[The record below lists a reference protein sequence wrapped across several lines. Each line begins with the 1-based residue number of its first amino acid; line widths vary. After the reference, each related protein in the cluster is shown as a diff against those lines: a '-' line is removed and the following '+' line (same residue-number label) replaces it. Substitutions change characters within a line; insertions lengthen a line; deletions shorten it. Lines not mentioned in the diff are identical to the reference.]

1 MVSAFRSRLSGL
13 TIALGMGAAVATGH
27 GIAAAEPTK
36 PDSVGSEHDQS
47 GSSQKGSAGSASV
60 PKRDGQ
66 TGATADTQA
75 STQSTDQSDAQA
87 SAQGGAK
94 SSELQ
99 DESPKTNMPSSHR
112 HASTSA
118 DPHTPR
124 IQTAGST
131 AGANSGDAPA
141 SVDHQTSNTSTT
153 PTPGTEHVAT
163 EAVTAGSDPSASIS
177 TPEAASAVAMVT
189 TTVAVALAAA
199 TTIPRAVLSVLGATF
214 APTRPQNPVTPGSD
228 VIQLAGAGLR
238 RNESATSDAALTPAT
253 TQVAQAAMSTP
264 ATGPFFDDFL
274 GPAGSAP
281 NPLYWTYD
289 LGGGGWGNNELETYT
304 NLPANVRLDGQGHL
318 VIEAQ
323 KTATGYTSA
332 RLTTQG
338 LRDIGYGTLMA
349 RIKFPSGQGI
359 WPAFWSLGSDVNSVG
374 WPRSGEI
381 DMMEL
386 PNVATTYHTALHG
399 PFTTGQQGAYSVST
413 SGAAGVDLSAD
424 YHNYWVTRQPG
435 VIVIGVDGYVRGIYT
450 RWSMPAGDQ
459 WVFDAP
465 QYAILNVAVGGNW
478 PGPPNASTKFPA
490 TMLVDWIRYT

>member
-1 MVSAFRSRLSGL
+1 MMMPTIRSRLSGL

-36 PDSVGSEHDQS
+36 PDSAGSEHDQS
-47 GSSQKGSAGSASV
+47 NSSQEDSAGPASV
-60 PKRDGQ
+60 PNRDGE
-66 TGATADTQA
+66 TAATSDARA
-75 STQSTDQSDAQA
+75 LTQSPDPPDAQT
-87 SAQGGAK
+87 SAERAAK
-94 SSELQ
+94 SSEPQ
-99 DESPKTNMPSSHR
+99 DESPKRNTPSSHR
-112 HASTSA
+112 RASLSV
-118 DPHTPR
+118 DPHTS
-124 IQTAGST
+124 QTKT
-131 AGANSGDAPA
+131 ARPTAANSGGAPA
-141 SVDHQTSNTSTT
+141 SVEHQTSNTSTT
-153 PTPGTEHVAT
+153 STPAADQVAT
-163 EAVTAGSDPSASIS
+163 EAVMASSGQSASIS
-177 TPEAASAVAMVT
+177 SAAIPVVAMAT
-189 TTVAVALAAA
+189 TTVSVAVAAA
-199 TTIPRAVLSVLGATF
+199 TTMPRVLLSVLGTTF
-214 APTRPQNPVTPGSD
+214 APTHPQNPVSPLSD
-228 VIQLAGAGLR
+228 VIELAGAALR
-238 RNESATSDAALTPAT
+238 RNESATSDAASTPT
-253 TQVAQAAMSTP
+253 TAQIAQAAASTP

-274 GPAGSAP
+274 GPAGSPP

-289 LGGGGWGNNELETYT
+289 VGGGGWGNNELETYT

-323 KTATGYTSA
+323 KTAAGYTSA

-338 LRDIGYGTLMA
+338 VRDIGYGTLMA

-359 WPAFWSLGSDVNSVG
+359 WPAFWSLGSNVNSVG
-374 WPRSGEI
+374 WPQSGEI

-399 PFTTGQQGAYSVST
+399 PFTTPQQGAYSVST
-413 SGAAGVDLSAD
+413 SGPAGVDLSAD

-435 VIVIGVDGYVRGIYT
+435 VIVIGVDGWVRGIYT
-450 RWSMPAGDQ
+450 RWSLPAGDQ

>member
-1 MVSAFRSRLSGL
+1 MMMPTVRSRIGGL
-13 TIALGMGAAVATGH
+13 TIALGVGAAVVTGH

-36 PDSVGSEHDQS
+36 PESAGSEHDQS
-47 GSSQKGSAGSASV
+47 NSSQEDSAGSASV
-60 PKRDGQ
+60 PNRDGE
-66 TGATADTQA
+66 TAATSDAGASGEKSDLPEART
-75 STQSTDQSDAQA
+75 STQPA
-87 SAQGGAK
+87 AK
-94 SSELQ
+94 SSEPQ
-99 DESPKTNMPSSHR
+99 DESPGSNTPSSHR
-112 HASTSA
+112 RASRSA
-118 DPHTPR
+118 GPHTSLA
-124 IQTAGST
+124 QTASST
-131 AGANSGDAPA
+131 GANRDDAPG
-141 SVDHQTSNTSTT
+141 SVAHQTLNTSTDSN
-153 PTPGTEHVAT
+153 PAT
-163 EAVTAGSDPSASIS
+163 DQIATAAAMASSGRPASIAP
-177 TPEAASAVAMVT
+177 TASPAVAMVA
-189 TTVAVALAAA
+189 TTVSVALAAA
-199 TTIPRAVLSVLGATF
+199 TTIPRALLSVLGTTF
-214 APTRPQNPVTPGSD
+214 APTHPENPVSPLSD
-228 VIQLAGAGLR
+228 ITELVWAGLR
-238 RNESATSDAALTPAT
+238 RNESATSAATSTPT
-253 TQVAQAAMSTP
+253 TAQIAQAATSTP

-274 GPAGSAP
+274 GPAGSPP

-318 VIEAQ
+318 VIQAQ

-338 LRDIGYGTLMA
+338 KQDIGYGTLMA

-359 WPAFWSLGSDVNSVG
+359 WPAFWSLGSNVNNVG
-374 WPRSGEI
+374 WPQSGEI

-399 PFTTGQQGAYSVST
+399 PFATPQQGAYSVST
-413 SGAAGVDLSAD
+413 SGPAGVDLSAD

-435 VIVIGVDGYVRGIYT
+435 VIVIGVDGWVRGIYT

>member
-1 MVSAFRSRLSGL
+1 MMVPPFRSRLSGL
-13 TIALGMGAAVATGH
+13 TIALGVGAAVVTGH
-27 GIAAAEPTK
+27 GIASAEPTK

-47 GSSQKGSAGSASV
+47 GSSQKDSAGSASV
-60 PKRDGQ
+60 PNRDGE
-66 TGATADTQA
+66 TGATSDAQA
-75 STQSTDQSDAQA
+75 STQSADQSGAQT
-87 SAQGGAK
+87 SAQRAAK
-94 SSELQ
+94 SSEPQ
-99 DESPKTNMPSSHR
+99 DESPKRNTPSSHR
-112 HASTSA
+112 RASLSA
-118 DPHTPR
+118 DPHTSQT
-124 IQTAGST
+124 QTAGRT
-131 AGANSGDAPA
+131 VAPNSGDAPA
-141 SVDHQTSNTSTT
+141 SVEHQTSNTSASSTRAADQ
-153 PTPGTEHVAT
+153 VAT
-163 EAVTAGSDPSASIS
+163 EAVVASSGPPASTNTA
-177 TPEAASAVAMVT
+177 AAPVVAMVT
-189 TTVAVALAAA
+189 TTVSVVVAAA
-199 TTIPRAVLSVLGATF
+199 TTIPRVLLSVLSATS
-214 APTRPQNPVTPGSD
+214 APTHPETPVTPLSD
-228 VIQLAGAGLR
+228 VIELAGAALR
-238 RNESATSDAALTPAT
+238 RNESAASTPAT
-253 TQVAQAAMSTP
+253 SQIAQAATSTP

-281 NPLYWTYD
+281 NALYWTYD

-359 WPAFWSLGSDVNSVG
+359 WPAFWSLGSNVNSVG
-374 WPRSGEI
+374 WPQSGEI

-399 PFTTGQQGAYSVST
+399 PFTTPQQGAYSVST
-413 SGAAGVDLSAD
+413 SGPAGVDLSAD

-450 RWSMPAGDQ
+450 RWSMPAGDR